1 MSKIK
6 TAVIG
11 VGYLGK
17 FHAQKYAALENSE
30 LVAVVD
36 ADQETANT
44 IAAEHQVEGL
54 TDYKSL
60 LGKVD
65 AVSIA
70 APTSLHFKIAKDFLE
85 NGSHVLIEKPI
96 TVTVEEADK
105 LIAIASANNLLIQV
119 GFLERFNAA
128 ILKMDK
134 VLTQPM
140 FIESHRLAPFNPR
153 ATDVNV
159 VLDLMI
165 HDIDIILNI
174 IKSDLKSISASGA
187 PVITN
192 SSDIVNAR
200 LEFEN
205 GCVANVTA
213 SRVSM
218 KTERKMRLFQQD
230 GCVTIDFQNRELGV
244 YKKSDQV
251 DEHGIPQITV
261 NKDSY
266 ENNDAL
272 MTEII
277 AFLNSI
283 ETKSPTLVTG
293 EDGRKALDAAIQISK
308 LLSE

>member
-1 MSKIK
+1 
-6 TAVIG
+6 
-11 VGYLGK
+11 
-17 FHAQKYAALENSE
+17 
-30 LVAVVD
+30 
-36 ADQETANT
+36 
-44 IAAEHQVEGL
+44 
-54 TDYKSL
+54 
-60 LGKVD
+60 
-65 AVSIA
+65 
-70 APTSLHFKIAKDFLE
+70 
-85 NGSHVLIEKPI
+85 
-96 TVTVEEADK
+96 
-105 LIAIASANNLLIQV
+105 
-119 GFLERFNAA
+119 
-128 ILKMDK
+128 
-134 VLTQPM
+134 
-140 FIESHRLAPFNPR
+140 FNPR